1 MEKFTPKD
9 WGAVLVLVIMFAV
22 VFLADISGLV
32 DDVSHPLIRE
42 PIQELPMDDGGAISQ
57 TSYTDAA
64 SRASE
69 PFRLRPRI

>member
-1 MEKFTPKD
+1 MNKFTPKD
-9 WGAVLVLVIMFAV
+9 WGAILILVLTFAMA
-22 VFLADISGLV
+22 FMADRSGLI
-32 DDVSHPLIRE
+32 DNISHPLLRE
-42 PIQELPMDDGGAISQ
+42 PIQELPLDDGGAISQ